1 VGGNKLVSSKD
12 KSSFGELDTAIG
24 LLVARLFTSGV
35 DQRGFAYV
43 RLVLDILHRHRFG
56 EFMTKPV

>member
-12 KSSFGELDTAIG
+12 KSSFGGLDTAIG
-24 LLVARLFTSGV
+24 LSGI

-56 EFMTKPV
+56 EVMTKPV